1 MTHLLKIALVRRKA
15 DREVGVLVVSKLW
28 PENSELGKY
37 QKRDWDD
44 VQEIEFYSETKV
56 PAKS

>member
-1 MTHLLKIALVRRKA
+1 
-15 DREVGVLVVSKLW
+15 LW

-44 VQEIEFYSETKV
+44 VQEMAFLFRNQGA
-56 PAKS
+56 P